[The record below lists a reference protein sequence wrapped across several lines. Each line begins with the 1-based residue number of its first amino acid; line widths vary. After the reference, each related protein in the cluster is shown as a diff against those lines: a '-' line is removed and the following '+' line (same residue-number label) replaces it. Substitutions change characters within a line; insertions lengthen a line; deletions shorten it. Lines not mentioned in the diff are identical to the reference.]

1 MAENND
7 NGRELVEPRNV
18 SMYPLHWSTVEAL
31 AKDGGFGNTSAALR
45 RIVDEWLDM
54 RQFQMMTRALLQ
66 AHLAGAITSDEII
79 EALISRAGLIVS

>member
-45 RIVDEWLDM
+45 RIVDEWAEAK
-54 RQFQMMTRALLQ
+54 QFQMMAKAVLQ
-66 AHLAGAITSDEII
+66 AQLTGVITPQEAV
-79 EALISRAGLIVS
+79 EALTSRAGLFV